1 LCHSGD
7 GCGRGEVEDGYILPE
22 RVMQGGQGAEFNAY
36 EENRQWVVEMK
47 RRLKSDKIGDISLK
61 LDQLYNLSF
70 AIHDD
75 YSNARY
81 HHVSLGYKLGFDNAS
96 AEINA
101 IKK

>member
-1 LCHSGD
+1 
-7 GCGRGEVEDGYILPE
+7 
-22 RVMQGGQGAEFNAY
+22 M
-36 EENRQWVVEMK
+36 
-47 RRLKSDKIGDISLK
+47 K
-61 LDQLYNLSF
+61 LDRLYNLSF

-81 HHVSLGYKLGFDNAS
+81 HHVSLGYKLGFDNTS